1 VVPLENGVRQVV
13 KVFLT
18 TLALIAVTVFSAV
31 VVTVA
36 VAGFAK
42 AMGAKYPF
50 GPSQLPD
57 FLVTQ
62 SVVHYVLN
70 PK

>member
-1 VVPLENGVRQVV
+1 VM
-13 KVFLT
+13 
-18 TLALIAVTVFSAV
+18 VFSAV

-36 VAGFAK
+36 IAGFAL
-42 AMGAKYPF
+42 AVGAKYPL

-57 FLVTQ
+57 FLVVQ
-62 SVVHYVLN
+62 AVIHDVLN